1 MVNGRKTFYHGRE
14 TEREIERLCVC
25 LRVCPLSE
33 IEVGRHLVVDVENC
47 FTVT

>member
-1 MVNGRKTFYHGRE
+1 MVDVVVILHYFIHSIHKTVFLVLSHS
-14 TEREIERLCVC
+14 C
-25 LRVCPLSE
+25 L